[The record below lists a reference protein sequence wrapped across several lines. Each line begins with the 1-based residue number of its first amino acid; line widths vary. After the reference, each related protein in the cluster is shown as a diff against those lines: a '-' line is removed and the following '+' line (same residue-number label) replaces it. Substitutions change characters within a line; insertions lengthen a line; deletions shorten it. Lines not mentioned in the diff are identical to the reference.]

1 MKYEARIHSKQAR
14 AVARALADPQGPVE
28 FVLHVKSA
36 SMLLALAQKLEL
48 ILSTGEDA
56 TAANLVA
63 RFVPFMREKILLLS
77 AKENASNAF
86 AEFCIPASSIRP
98 STWCRV
104 IYMRPFYIVHTPGL
118 FEEIAQQKEAAAE
131 PRLTPALPRPMRFK
145 M

>member
-1 MKYEARIHSKQAR
+1 
-14 AVARALADPQGPVE
+14 
-28 FVLHVKSA
+28 
-36 SMLLALAQKLEL
+36 MLLALAQKLDL
-48 ILSTGEDA
+48 ILSTTEDA
-56 TAANLVA
+56 TTANLLA
-63 RFVPFMREKILLLS
+63 RFVPFMREKMLLLS

-104 IYMRPFYIVHTPGL
+104 IYMRPFYLVYTPGL

-131 PRLTPALPRPMRFK
+131 PRLTSPRTRPMRFK